1 MASGQRPPAV
11 QPADRDLYE
20 QHEPRGAARRQAR
33 GRGRE
38 TAERAEALRRTT
50 ILAFRMSGGVFTV
63 LGLYFLL
70 APGLMGSDYS
80 DAVDIH
86 RLTMGE
92 TFTIAGVI
100 LQAAGWWPYR
110 HR

>member
-1 MASGQRPPAV
+1 MGSGQRPRAI
-11 QPADRDLYE
+11 QPADQDVSE
-20 QHEPRGAARRQAR
+20 EHEPRGETRRQAR
-33 GRGRE
+33 ERE
-38 TAERAEALRRTT
+38 TAERAEALRHTT
-50 ILAFRMSGGVFTV
+50 TLAFRMSGGVFTV

-70 APGLMGSDYS
+70 APGLVGSDYS
-80 DAVDIH
+80 NAVNMH

-100 LQAAGWWPYR
+100 LQAAGWWPHR